1 MEDNKKV
8 NKTEPKDD
16 TAGHESLNEQT
27 LKDVVGGLSKKNP
40 AVIDAAETT
49 SCISQL

>member
-1 MEDNKKV
+1 MEDKEKV
-8 NKTEPKDD
+8 NKTEHKDD
-16 TAGHESLNEQT
+16 AAGQETLNEQS